1 MPPGKGEARREEPG
15 EGVPPGYQAKDSGK
29 IRRGITG
36 VERGGNSISQKGL
49 EDQTYLV
56 QDQAYLVL
64 VQVSCVGGLM
74 SPRDI

>member
-1 MPPGKGEARREEPG
+1 MPPGKQEARREEPG
-15 EGVPPGYQAKDSGK
+15 EGVSPGYQAKDSAK

-36 VERGGNSISQKGL
+36 VERGGTSISQKGL

-56 QDQAYLVL
+56 L
-64 VQVSCVGGLM
+64 VQVPCVWGLM